1 MVAERTVKL
10 SVIIPA
16 HDERGSIASTV
27 RALAVTL
34 AAYDVPHEILVV
46 LDHCTDDTEE
56 VLRASVA
63 EIQTLRWV
71 TNDGPAGYGFAV
83 RYGLRHF
90 DGDAACVVM
99 ADASDDPRDVV
110 MYHRKLMEGWECV
123 FGSRFIAGATVRDY
137 PWTKLLL
144 NRFANRV
151 IALLFRLP
159 YNDVTNAFK
168 AFRREVIEGLQPLL
182 SNHFNL
188 TVELPLKAIV
198 RGYRWTVVP
207 TNWYGRD
214 HGVSK
219 FRVKEMGSRYLFVI
233 LYVLIE
239 KYFSRGDYQRAVL
252 GSEPVEDASHL
263 VQAPTRPAGE
273 G

>member
-1 MVAERTVKL
+1 MKL

-16 HDERGSIASTV
+16 HNERDSIASTV
-27 RALAVTL
+27 RALAVIL
-34 AAYDVPHEILVV
+34 SAYEVPHEILVV
-46 LDHCTDDTEE
+46 LDHCTDDT
-56 VLRASVA
+56 ASVLA
-63 EIQTLRWV
+63 AIASETPTLRWV
-71 TNDGPAGYGFAV
+71 ANDEPAGFGFAV
-83 RYGLRHF
+83 RCGFRHF
-90 DGDAACVVM
+90 SGDAACVVM

-110 MYHRKLMEGWECV
+110 MYHRKLAEGWECV
-123 FGSRFIAGATVRDY
+123 FGSRFIAGATLRDY

-188 TVELPLKAIV
+188 TVELPLKAII

-214 HGVSK
+214 QGVSK

-239 KYFSRGDYQRAVL
+239 KYFSRGDYRRTAL
-252 GSEPVEDASHL
+252 HSEPAENSGGRSETGDGRRVL
-263 VQAPTRPAGE
+263 R
-273 G
+273 

>member
-1 MVAERTVKL
+1 MKL
-10 SVIIPA
+10 SVLIPA
-16 HDERGSIASTV
+16 HDERDSIVSTV

-34 AAYDVPHEILVV
+34 SAYEVPHEILVV
-46 LDHCTDDTEE
+46 LDHCRDDTEA
-56 VLRASVA
+56 VLRAAAS
-63 EIQTLRWV
+63 EIPTLRWV

-83 RYGLRHF
+83 RFGLRHF
-90 DGDAACVVM
+90 HGDAVCIVM

-110 MYHRKLMEGWECV
+110 MYHRKLSEGWECV
-123 FGSRFIAGATVRDY
+123 FGSRFIAGATVRGY
-137 PWTKLLL
+137 PRTKLLL

-159 YNDVTNAFK
+159 YHDVTNAFK

-207 TNWYGRD
+207 TNWFGRD

-239 KYFSRGDYQRAVL
+239 KYFARGDYQRAITP
-252 GSEPVEDASHL
+252 SEPVDHTSHL
-263 VQAPTRPAGE
+263 VEPLSRPTGE
-273 G
+273 RKGT